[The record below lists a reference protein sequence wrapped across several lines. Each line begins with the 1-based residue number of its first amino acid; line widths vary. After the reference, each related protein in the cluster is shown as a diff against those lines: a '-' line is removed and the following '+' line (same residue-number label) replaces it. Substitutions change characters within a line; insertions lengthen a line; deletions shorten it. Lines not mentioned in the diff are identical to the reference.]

1 MSHPS
6 VAVVILSWNGKKF
19 LEQFLPSLLKT
30 TYANTSF
37 YVADNASTDDSV
49 EFLKKN
55 FPSVNLI
62 QIEKNF
68 GFAEGYNV
76 ALKRVG
82 ADYYVLLNQDVEVTS
97 SWIEPLVTLME
108 RDKTIAACQPKL
120 HAFHDKLSFE
130 YAGAAGGFLDKH
142 GYAFCRGRFFD
153 TIEKDNGQYDS
164 PMEIAWA
171 SGACLFI
178 RSHIY
183 HQLGGLDADFF
194 AHFEEI
200 DLCWRIKNAGYSI
213 RYCPDSIVYH
223 VGGGSLQHGNPKKT
237 FLNYRNNL
245 AAMVKN
251 LPDDVVLTRTS
262 TRFVLDIL
270 SAYKNLF
277 TGNWRDYF
285 AIMKAHI
292 HFASD
297 LPQILSKRKA
307 VWKTIVQHKIGVP
320 NQNGFYKGSIIA
332 DYFIRRIRFFSELAT
347 NKFN

>member
-1 MSHPS
+1 MSYPA

-30 TYANTSF
+30 TYTNTTF
-37 YVADNASTDDSV
+37 HVADNHSTDDSV
-49 EFLKKN
+49 EFLRKN
-55 FPSVNLI
+55 FPSVNII
-62 QIEKNF
+62 QIEKNY
-68 GFAEGYNV
+68 GFAKGYNV
-76 ALKRVG
+76 ALKQVE
-82 ADYYVLLNQDVEVTS
+82 ADYYVLLNQDVEVTPD
-97 SWIEPLVTLME
+97 WIEPLAALME
-108 RDKTIAACQPKL
+108 KDKNIAACQPKL
-120 HAFHDKLSFE
+120 RAFHDKSSFE

-153 TIEKDNGQYDS
+153 TIEKDTGQYDTEI
-164 PMEIAWA
+164 EIAWA

-178 RSHIY
+178 RSRLY

-200 DLCWRIKNAGYSI
+200 DLCWRIKNARYSI
-213 RYCPDSIVYH
+213 KYCPASIVYH

-245 AAMVKN
+245 TAMVKN
-251 LPDDVVLTRTS
+251 LPSDVVLARTS
-262 TRFVLDIL
+262 TRFILDIL

-292 HFASD
+292 HFVSD
-297 LPQILSKRKA
+297 LKQIISKRKT
-307 VWKTIVQHKIGVP
+307 VWKIIEQHKIGEP
-320 NQNGFYKGSIIA
+320 NQNGFYKGTIIV
-332 DYFIRRIRFFSELAT
+332 DYFIRRIRYFSELT
-347 NKFN
+347 SSKFK